1 MMQDEN
7 ILIRALEPED
17 LEYLYKWEN
26 DMDLWDVSDTLEND
40 PSMWDISNFTVPY
53 SRYVLRQYI
62 EGSQCD
68 VFADK
73 QLRLMI
79 TRVDTQEPIGLIDLY
94 DFDPYHQRAGLGIMI
109 HNMENRKQG
118 YASSAIKLMLDYCFE
133 TLGLNQVYS
142 SVPSCNVASLKLFEA
157 TGFTQ
162 TGYRKQWL
170 KRGNEWED
178 VIYFQQLASTW
189 NNN

>member
-1 MMQDEN
+1 
-7 ILIRALEPED
+7 
-17 LEYLYKWEN
+17 
-26 DMDLWDVSDTLEND
+26 MDLWDVSDTLT
-40 PSMWDISNFTVPY
+40 PFSHFT
-53 SRYVLRQYI
+53 LKKYI
-62 EGSQCD
+62 ENAHVDIYTS
-68 VFADK
+68 K

-142 SVPSCNVASLKLFEA
+142 SVPSCNVASLK
-157 TGFTQ
+157 
-162 TGYRKQWL
+162 RKFYNSGVKIKTTTSGSAGTESDGAIRSEKDRRQE
-170 KRGNEWED
+170 GE
-178 VIYFQQLASTW
+178 
-189 NNN
+189 

>member
-1 MMQDEN
+1 
-7 ILIRALEPED
+7 
-17 LEYLYKWEN
+17 
-26 DMDLWDVSDTLEND
+26 MDLWDVSDTLT
-40 PSMWDISNFTVPY
+40 PFSHFT
-53 SRYVLRQYI
+53 LKKYI
-62 EGSQCD
+62 ENAHVDIYTS
-68 VFADK
+68 K

-94 DFDPYHQRAGLGIMI
+94 DFDTYHQRAGLGIMI

>member
-1 MMQDEN
+1 MRQSFLMNDR
-7 ILIRALEPED
+7 IYLRAVEPED
-17 LEYLYKWEN
+17 
-26 DMDLWDVSDTLEND
+26 MDIMYEMEND

>member
-26 DMDLWDVSDTLEND
+26 DMDLWDVSDTLT
-40 PSMWDISNFTVPY
+40 PFSHFT
-53 SRYVLRQYI
+53 LKKYI
-62 EGSQCD
+62 ENAHVDIYTS
-68 VFADK
+68 K

-94 DFDPYHQRAGLGIMI
+94 DFDP
-109 HNMENRKQG
+109 

>member
-26 DMDLWDVSDTLEND
+26 DMDLWDVSD
-40 PSMWDISNFTVPY
+40 
-53 SRYVLRQYI
+53 
-62 EGSQCD
+62 
-68 VFADK
+68 
-73 QLRLMI
+73 
-79 TRVDTQEPIGLIDLY
+79 IGLIDLY

>member
-1 MMQDEN
+1 MMNDEN
-7 ILIRALEPED
+7 ILLRALEPED

-26 DMDLWDVSDTLEND
+26 DMDLWDVSDTLT
-40 PSMWDISNFTVPY
+40 PFSHYT
-53 SRYVLRQYI
+53 LKKYI
-62 EGSQCD
+62 ENSHED
-68 VFADK
+68 IYTSK

-79 TRVDTQEPIGLIDLY
+79 VRQDDKQPIGLIDLY

-109 HNMENRKQG
+109 HNTENRKQG

-133 TLGLNQVYS
+133 TLGLHQVYS
-142 SVPSCNVASLKLFEA
+142 SIPSCNIASLKLFEA

-162 TGYRKQWL
+162 TGHRKEWL

>member
-1 MMQDEN
+1 MMNDE
-7 ILIRALEPED
+7 IIQIRALEPED

-26 DMDLWDVSDTLEND
+26 NMDLWDVSDTLTPFSHFTLKKYIDSAHE
-40 PSMWDISNFTVPY
+40 DIY
-53 SRYVLRQYI
+53 S
-62 EGSQCD
+62 S
-68 VFADK
+68 K

-79 TRVDTQEPIGLIDLY
+79 VRLEDNQPLGLIDLY

-109 HNMENRKQG
+109 HNTENRKRG
-118 YASSAIKLMLDYCFE
+118 YATSAIKLMLDYCFE

-142 SVPSCNVASLKLFEA
+142 SVPSCNIASRKLFESI
-157 TGFTQ
+157 GFNQ

-170 KRGNEWED
+170 KRGNDWED
-178 VIYFQQLASTW
+178 VIYFQLLASDW